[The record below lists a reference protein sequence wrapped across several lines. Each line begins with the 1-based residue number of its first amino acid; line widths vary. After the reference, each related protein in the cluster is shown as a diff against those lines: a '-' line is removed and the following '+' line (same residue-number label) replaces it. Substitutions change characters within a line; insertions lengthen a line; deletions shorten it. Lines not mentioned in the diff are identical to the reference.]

1 MLTAIILCL
10 NVILIL
16 TAIFFFKK
24 QKTGC
29 KIKKISK
36 KELVSM
42 EKNTRVI
49 LFIIFFVLAVG
60 FNNGLIADDHSF
72 KTLDKETFM
81 DMESLSSPAI
91 SPDGKHIIF
100 VRRWVDQK
108 TDRYTSNL
116 WIVDSEAKRVRELTQ
131 GTWNDSSPVW
141 SPGGEKIAFL
151 SDRSGSTQIHV
162 MWLDTRETA
171 QITYLTDS
179 PSSLC
184 WSPDGKKLAFT
195 MFIRDKD
202 SILPVTMPERPRGA
216 QWAESAVIID
226 RLSWRR
232 DGTGPVP
239 KGYSHIYT
247 IDALLGGTPRKIT
260 SGDYSHHDP
269 QWGADA
275 NSILFSA
282 IRKPDAEYLHGD
294 TEIYSVDLE
303 TLDITALTTRKGPD
317 RGARV
322 SPDGKWIAYSGYD
335 EKEYTSHLSNLYLM
349 DTSGGGKRLLGGDF
363 PSSPSSITWAQ
374 DSSGLYYLMAEEG
387 ISNIYFISIKGEI
400 KKVTTGNHY
409 LAGLSMS
416 NTGQASAT
424 ISTYYRPGYL
434 VTFDVKRPDRIQ
446 ELADV
451 NSDVLRNVKL
461 GEVEE
466 MWFKSPDGFD
476 LQGWLIKPAGFEAG
490 KKYPL
495 LLYIHGGPWAM
506 YSVSFNWAWQNF
518 AANGY
523 AVLYMNPRGS
533 TGYGQDFVNGI
544 QYSYPGKDFDDLMAG
559 VDTAIAKGFIDENK
573 LFVCGGSGGG
583 VLTAWIVGHT
593 DRFAAAVSM
602 RPVINWHSFV
612 GTTDGASW
620 YRQFQKYPWEDP
632 MEYAVRSP
640 LHYVDNV
647 TTPTMVMTGEADLRT
662 PISQSEEYYRALKM
676 LKKDTLLVRM
686 PNEYHGWR
694 RPSHRLLQQL
704 YLMSWFEKHMN

>member
-1 MLTAIILCL
+1 M
-10 NVILIL
+10 
-16 TAIFFFKK
+16 KK
-24 QKTGC
+24 TTG
-29 KIKKISK
+29 
-36 KELVSM
+36 
-42 EKNTRVI
+42 
-49 LFIIFFVLAVG
+49 IIFFSLFLVLAIG
-60 FNNGLIADDHSF
+60 LNGGIIAGDNPSS
-72 KTLDKETFM
+72 KLDKGTFM
-81 DMESLSSPAI
+81 DMESLSNPVI

-100 VRRWVDQK
+100 VRRWADQK
-108 TDRYTSNL
+108 NDRYTSNL
-116 WIVDSEAKRVRELTQ
+116 WIVDAQGRRVRELTQ
-131 GTWNDSSPVW
+131 GNWSDSSPVW
-141 SPGGEKIAFL
+141 SPGGDRIAFL

-162 MWLDTRETA
+162 MWLDTKETA
-171 QITYLTDS
+171 QLTYLTDS
-179 PSSLC
+179 PSSLR

-202 SILPVTMPERPRGA
+202 PILSVKLPDRPRGA
-216 QWAESAVIID
+216 QWAESAIVID

-247 IDALLGGTPRKIT
+247 IDAVLGGTPRKIT

-269 QWGADA
+269 QWGPGGK
-275 NSILFSA
+275 SILFSA

-303 TLDITALTTRKGPD
+303 TLDITALTSRKGPD

-335 EKEYTSHLSNLYLM
+335 EKEFTSHLSHLYLM
-349 DTSGGGKRLLGGDF
+349 DAAGGNKRLLGTDF
-363 PSSPSSITWAQ
+363 PSSPSAVTWAQ
-374 DSSGLYYLMAEEG
+374 DSSGLYYQMAEKG
-387 ISNIYFISIKGEI
+387 VSNIYFISLNGDI
-400 KKVTTGNHY
+400 KKITNGNHY
-409 LAGLSMS
+409 LSGMS
-416 NTGQASAT
+416 LADTGQAAAT
-424 ISTYYRPGYL
+424 LSTYHRPGYL
-434 VTFDVKRPDRIQ
+434 VTFDIKKPGQ
-446 ELADV
+446 LYELVDV
-451 NSDVLRNVKL
+451 NKDVLDNVKL
-461 GEVEE
+461 GDVEE
-466 MWFKSPDGFD
+466 MWFTSPDGLD
-476 LQGWLIKPAGFEAG
+476 LQGWLIKPAEFEPG

-506 YSVSFNWAWQNF
+506 YSVRFNWAWQNF

-544 QYSYPGKDFDDLMAG
+544 QYAYPGKDFDDLMAG
-559 VDTAIAKGFIDENK
+559 VDAAIAKGFIDENN

-593 DRFAAAVSM
+593 HRFTAAVSM

-620 YRQFQKYPWEDP
+620 YRQFKKYPWEDP
-632 MEYAVRSP
+632 MEFAVRSP

-704 YLMSWFEKHMN
+704 YLTAWFEKYMK